1 MKWINNIRVSV
12 KLPIIMVLLSAVAL
26 AQVGLVAYKGNNN
39 TLKAEVQ
46 AQLESQA
53 ALQARNVETWLNSIR
68 LDIRTQAKNPFFVSA
83 LWGFAKE
90 WETMGAEG
98 AAELQETYIAQN
110 PFKDSD
116 RSEMLAPKNRKPYTR
131 LHRKFHPFM
140 RQMVETK
147 GYSDILLIDPSGNI
161 VYSVM
166 KNGDFAT
173 NVANDPALATI
184 VSQVAAEDAVDGE
197 LHLDFQEYALA
208 DAATTSFIAAPVR
221 AVNGTGV
228 GAVVF
233 ALSSDILPGQLS
245 FGGAPSEE
253 TQSVEAT
260 DLDAPAA
267 VAPAASDAQVEQTTS
282 SEHDMNVAVIHVRL
296 IGEMFSV
303 ENGGPAA
310 EILDPDATLIA
321 YASIQQ
327 PEFEW
332 KIETSEPLAL
342 AIAPNK
348 DAGVLFII
356 NASIALGVV
365 AFLAILLGNS
375 ISKPVRRIQIAMG
388 RVAEEDYETEIPGV
402 QRRDEI
408 GGIASTLLSMRDT
421 LSAAEGARAENLF
434 KGAAFAK
441 SSSAM
446 MLINREA
453 EVVYANQAVH
463 NLFGSV
469 RPSLERHASGFD
481 IDGFVGKPLADFS
494 PLPSEI
500 IGALGADGAKPSSTQ
515 VTLGDMRF
523 LLDISPIADA
533 NGVYSGSVVQW
544 DDVTQQHKNGAILK
558 AIDDNQCVVSFDPL
572 GVIESS
578 NANTEHCLESGADA
592 LVGIGIA
599 AFLSCEEA
607 ANDPSYWDSVLHG
620 TPTSAIF
627 AAKTPSGS
635 DVYLNGSISPVRDEA
650 GEVVN
655 LLLVA
660 KDVTQ
665 EQNKIILADQEQA
678 KMEAEL
684 SAVVGTLKT
693 ALQTLSAGDLSD
705 SIDEYFPPEYEP
717 LKLDFNLAVNTLNAA
732 MRGMI
737 DNAQSIHGE
746 AHDLSSAADD
756 LSRRTESQA
765 ATLEET
771 AAALNVI
778 TQSVED
784 AAEGASKANN
794 VVETAQSKAEDS
806 NAVVRDAV
814 EAMGNIQESSQK
826 ITKII
831 SVIDDIAFQTN
842 LLALNAGVEAAR
854 AGDAG
859 RGFAVVAS
867 EVRGL
872 AQRSSEAAQEIT
884 TLIGDSSRHVDRGAE
899 LVTSTG
905 TALIGTLESF
915 ADISRHVSSI
925 AESAKDQAA
934 RLVEINNSVNTL
946 DQTTQHNVAMFE
958 ETTASSHSLTRE
970 AELLAQTIGQ
980 FKTST
985 TPVGAE
991 TPSTSEA
998 APIKAVVGSDL
1009 PSSDDA
1015 NVDGQEWEAF

>member
-26 AQVGLVAYKGNNN
+26 AQVGIVAYTGNNN

-46 AQLESQA
+46 VQLENQA
-53 ALQARNVETWLNSIR
+53 ELQAQNVESWLHSIR

-98 AAELQETYIAQN
+98 AAELQDTYIAQN
-110 PFKDSD
+110 PYKDGD
-116 RSEMLAPKNRKPYTR
+116 RSEMLAPENRKPYTR
-131 LHRKFHPFM
+131 LHRKFHPFL
-140 RQMVETK
+140 RQMIKTK
-147 GYSDILLIDPSGNI
+147 GYSDILLIDPAGNI

-166 KNGDFAT
+166 KNSDFAT
-173 NVANDPALATI
+173 NVAQEPALMRI
-184 VSQVAAEDAVDGE
+184 VSQVAAEDSVDGE
-197 LHLDFQEYALA
+197 LHLDFQDYAPA
-208 DAATTSFIAAPVR
+208 GTSSTSFIAAPVR

-233 ALSSDILPGQLS
+233 ALSSETLPSQLS
-245 FGGAPSEE
+245 FNQTAPEVDTVDEPVAQAGTDAVKAPEAE
-253 TQSVEAT
+253 TQATPDVAAEMSTHEA
-260 DLDAPAA
+260 
-267 VAPAASDAQVEQTTS
+267 
-282 SEHDMNVAVIHVRL
+282 MIHVRL
-296 IGEMFSV
+296 IGDTFTIDD
-303 ENGGPAA
+303 GAPHA
-310 EILDPDATLIA
+310 ETSDPDATLVA
-321 YASIQQ
+321 LATIQQ
-327 PEFEW
+327 PEFQW
-332 KIETSEPLAL
+332 KIETSEPVVLAV
-342 AIAPNK
+342 APNK
-348 DAGVLFII
+348 DAGVLFLI
-356 NASIALGVV
+356 NASIALAVV

-375 ISKPVRRIQIAMG
+375 ISKPVQRIQIAMG
-388 RVAEEDYETEIPGV
+388 RISEEDYATEIPGV

-408 GGIASTLLSMRDT
+408 GGIASTLLNMRDR
-421 LSAAEGARAENLF
+421 LSVAEQARAENLF

-446 MLINREA
+446 MLINHTG

-463 NLFGSV
+463 SLFASA
-469 RPSLERHASGFD
+469 RTALEHHAAGFD

-494 PLPSEI
+494 PLPAGVLE
-500 IGALGADGAKPSSTQ
+500 ALGAEGAKPSSTQ
-515 VTLGDMRF
+515 VTLGDIRF
-523 LLDISPIADA
+523 LLDISPITDESGA
-533 NGVYSGSVVQW
+533 YSGSVVQW

-558 AIDDNQCVVSFDPL
+558 AIDDHQCVVSFDPK
-572 GVIESS
+572 GAIESS
-578 NANTEHCLESGADA
+578 NANTEALLASGDET
-592 LVGIGIA
+592 LVGTGISD
-599 AFLSCEEA
+599 FLTCPEA
-607 ANDPSYWDSVLHG
+607 VRDPQYWASVLNG

-627 AAKTPSGS
+627 SAKTQAGGA
-635 DVYLNGSISPVRDEA
+635 VFLNGSISPVRDEA
-650 GEVVN
+650 GDVVH

-665 EQNKIILADQEQA
+665 EQDKIILAAQDQA
-678 KMEAEL
+678 KMESEL
-684 SAVVGTLKT
+684 TSVVATLKT
-693 ALQTLSAGDLSD
+693 ALQKLSAGDLSD
-705 SIDEYFPPEYEP
+705 SIEDYFPPEYEP
-717 LKLDFNLAVNTLNAA
+717 LKLDFNLAVTTLNAA

-784 AAEGASKANN
+784 AAEGASKANR

-814 EAMGNIQESSQK
+814 EAMGNIQASSQK

-884 TLIGDSSRHVDRGAE
+884 KLIGDSSRHVDRGAE

-905 TALIGTLESF
+905 TALIGTLDSF

-925 AESAKDQAA
+925 ANSAKEQAE

-980 FKTST
+980 FKTSST
-985 TPVGAE
+985 RKEADTPDVPVPAME
-991 TPSTSEA
+991 
-998 APIKAVVGSDL
+998 KAVVGSDIQ
-1009 PSSDDA
+1009 A
-1015 NVDGQEWEAF
+1015 NAPANADSQGWEAF